1 MWPQFP
7 VPSGICPERWF
18 PVKTEKGV
26 HIFSWE
32 FLRQDDSWRF
42 STTVVSVEGTNDGW
56 VVTTRSGTKY
66 ILIAKR
72 MYAYVSPDVFADE
85 NLLLGKLVKAG
96 HYQRVALIDWEFF
109 LEDQFGF
116 GL

>member
-32 FLRQDDSWRF
+32 WLRYDDSWRF
-42 STTVVSVEGTNDGW
+42 STKVVSVEGTDDGW

-66 ILIAKR
+66 ILVAAR
-72 MYAYVSPDVFADE
+72 MNAYVGADVLAAE
-85 NLLLGKLVKAG
+85 NFLLSRLVDTG

-109 LEDQFGF
+109 LEDQFG
-116 GL
+116 L

>member
-32 FLRQDDSWRF
+32 SLAWDDSWRF
-42 STTVVSVEGTNDGW
+42 SSKVVAVESDGDDDSWIAITRTGTRYFLSAATMHREPTLMQREDQILANL
-56 VVTTRSGTKY
+56 VESGNYRK
-66 ILIAKR
+66 I
-72 MYAYVSPDVFADE
+72 
-85 NLLLGKLVKAG
+85 N
-96 HYQRVALIDWEFF
+96 LIDWEFF
-109 LEDQFGF
+109 LEDQFG
-116 GL
+116 L